1 MLVSAC
7 MYTHACS
14 LKTCGADCQNECGNV
29 QEAYGRIKLCS
40 TMIQDHFIPCYSANM
55 QTAMELYVKYSR

>member
-1 MLVSAC
+1 MPVC
-7 MYTHACS
+7 TIYCE
-14 LKTCGADCQNECGNV
+14 QNDLMCNMWTV

-55 QTAMELYVKYSR
+55 QTAMELYLKYSK